1 MKICPEPQ
9 KEWLSPGE
17 PIPFQLPASP
27 PGGCLLRIRTPG
39 GVYFSVHRERK
50 KMKQI
55 SLPDHPAAEEE
66 YLHLQQACDTISRE
80 ISEVEALTG
89 AKAGVVMDVR
99 MKEDPDEQEQV
110 TIQRFRYQ
118 LDRLRQLSM
127 ASGQAYFARLD
138 FTPSGSRP
146 ETWYLGRWGVL
157 DPLTLVP
164 VVVDWRSPVAN
175 LYYSGQI
182 GKMDYEA
189 PDGRVEG
196 ELTLKR
202 MLTVRQRELV
212 SLFDSGIVSQEAY
225 LQSVLGSVS
234 TDRLREIVTTIQA
247 EQNIVIRHPLSSDLL
262 VQGAAGSGKTTI
274 ALHRIAY
281 LLYTFRQTLKPEN
294 MMILAP
300 NPLFLSYISQVLPD
314 LGVERVVQTTFEGWC
329 REGMGKHMPKI
340 LRESRLEKNLSLPE
354 ERRERTG
361 RILRTKGSLS
371 LMKKLESWLDRLQ
384 ETVIPQNGMKMAGV
398 VLMEKEELEN
408 VFLKDLRFFPLEQRI
423 AELKK
428 IVRKR
433 VRSAA
438 ALLKDRYAENAEQMA
453 GRIRATVRDGA
464 QRQQKI
470 RELYETRDRR
480 YREIDARAETYM
492 NSYRDKFP
500 LPDLPGLYRAF
511 LEECAPELVPEDSSL
526 RQEDLPMLVM
536 ICRAVFG
543 LKAAPMKHIV
553 IDECQDFSPF
563 QIELLKKS
571 NPAATFSLVGDLYQG
586 IRADEGI
593 RSWEEWKGPVFEGR
607 ADLKQ
612 LTVSYRNTVEIMN
625 LAQAVA
631 GRYPIEGVCETR
643 PVLRHGEPPQTVR
656 AKDEK
661 DRLNL
666 ICSRIR
672 AWKEEGYHSIALI
685 EKTAEQA
692 RKLFRQ
698 VGPELG
704 AHLLSET
711 DSEYRGGVMILPASI
726 AKGMEFDCVGICDA
740 SAENFPDDE
749 FLCRILYVM
758 MTRPLHRLCIWHKGD
773 PSPMLPAGT

>member
-1 MKICPEPQ
+1 
-9 KEWLSPGE
+9 
-17 PIPFQLPASP
+17 
-27 PGGCLLRIRTPG
+27 
-39 GVYFSVHRERK
+39 
-50 KMKQI
+50 MKQI
-55 SLPDHPAAEEE
+55 TLPDHPAAEEE
-66 YLHLQQACDTISRE
+66 YLRLQQACDTIDRE
-80 ISEVEALTG
+80 TAEVEALTG
-89 AKAGVVMDVR
+89 AKAGVCMDVQ

-110 TIQRFRYQ
+110 TIQRFKYQ

-138 FTPSGSRP
+138 FIPSGGRP

-157 DPLTLVP
+157 DPVTLVP

-182 GKMDYEA
+182 GRMDYEA

-225 LQSVLGSVS
+225 LQGVLGSVS

-247 EQNIVIRHPLSSDLL
+247 EQNIVIRHPLSASLL

-281 LLYTFRQTLKPEN
+281 LLYTFQKTLKPEN

-329 REGMGKHMPKI
+329 REGMGRRMPKI
-340 LRESRLEKNLSLPE
+340 LRESRLEKNLSSAE
-354 ERRERTG
+354 AEREKAG
-361 RILRTKGSLS
+361 WILRMKGSLA
-371 LMKKLESWLDRLQ
+371 MMNRLETWLEHLQ
-384 ETVIPQNGMKMAGV
+384 ETVLPPNGMKMAGV
-398 VLMEKEELEN
+398 VLMERAELET

-423 AELKK
+423 TELKK
-428 IVRKR
+428 IIRKR
-433 VRSAA
+433 VQTAA
-438 ALLKDRYAENAEQMA
+438 SVLKDRYAESAEQMA
-453 GRIRATVRDGA
+453 GRIRASVRDGA
-464 QRQQKI
+464 QRQQKLK
-470 RELYETRDRR
+470 ELYEVRDQR
-480 YREIDARAETYM
+480 YREIDARAEAYL
-492 NSYRDKFP
+492 NGYRDKFP
-500 LPDLPGLYRAF
+500 LPDLAGLYRAF
-511 LEECAPELVPEDSSL
+511 LEECAPELIPEDGRL

-536 ICRAVFG
+536 ICRTAYG
-543 LKAAPMKHIV
+543 LKTKPMKHIV

-563 QIELLKKS
+563 QISLLKKA
-571 NPAATFSLVGDLYQG
+571 NPAASFSLVGDLYQG

-593 RSWEEWKGPVFEGR
+593 RSWDEWKDPVFEGK

-612 LTVSYRNTVEIMN
+612 LTVSYRNTVEIME

-631 GRYPIEGVCETR
+631 ARWPIEGICETK
-643 PVLRHGEPPQTVR
+643 PVLRHGEPPEIVR
-656 AKDEK
+656 AGSEK
-661 DRLNL
+661 ERLAL
-666 ICSRIR
+666 IREQVR
-672 AWKEEGYHSIALI
+672 AWRAEGYYSIALI
-685 EKTAEQA
+685 EKTEEQA
-692 RKLFRQ
+692 KKLFKQ
-698 VGPELG
+698 IGPELD

-711 DSEYRGGVMILPASI
+711 DAEYRGGVMVLPASI
-726 AKGMEFDCVGICDA
+726 AKGMEFDCVGVCDA

-749 FLCRILYVM
+749 FLCRVLYVM
-758 MTRPLHRLCIWHKGD
+758 MTRPLHRLRVWHKGD
-773 PSPMLPAGT
+773 PSPMLPAEK